1 VLSKMDHA
9 ESNYYVER
17 EAQQEECY
25 ETQAGTVE
33 TPRLYDNVRRGKAF
47 GPYVAHKRW
56 LDVGCGLG
64 GALDEMAGTAVW
76 ACGLEINKQR
86 QDIVQSKGHNCVAS
100 FHEIESASV
109 DVVTLFHVLE
119 HIVEPIEILRQVK
132 RILRPSG
139 IVIIE
144 VPHARDALFDLYGS
158 EPFKNFTFW
167 SEHLVLHTRQSLIAL
182 VHEAGFKGAE
192 VTGIQRYPLS
202 NHLHWL
208 SKGRPGG
215 HEVWH
220 FLGTEQLDL
229 QYQASLANID
239 ATDTLIA
246 LCKFGV

>member
-1 VLSKMDHA
+1 
-9 ESNYYVER
+9 
-17 EAQQEECY
+17 
-25 ETQAGTVE
+25 
-33 TPRLYDNVRRGKAF
+33 
-47 GPYVAHKRW
+47 
-56 LDVGCGLG
+56 
-64 GALDEMAGTAVW
+64 
-76 ACGLEINKQR
+76 
-86 QDIVQSKGHNCVAS
+86 
-100 FHEIESASV
+100 V